1 MSNFT
6 GRLIK
11 GSIWLGLSRAV
22 VNLLATLST
31 FVLAWYLAPADF
43 GLVALATTMMLIVT
57 TVTELSLNQA
67 LIRHE
72 APEESHFS
80 AAWTLN
86 ATRGLILCLLF
97 AASAYPASVLYDDPR
112 LFGVMLALGAS
123 VFLSGLTNP
132 RLVMLQRNLI
142 FWQEF
147 VLSVSQKFTGF
158 VAAVVIAIIYQSYW
172 ALVIGALVS
181 QATNVVTSYLVL
193 PFRPRIT
200 FSHVREFFSFSAWL
214 AASQI
219 TNTLNWRF
227 DILLIGKVLGGTSLG
242 YYTFGS
248 NLARMPTR
256 EATAPLT
263 QTIYPSFASIRNDPK
278 RLAAAYQRV
287 QALVSAIAL
296 PAGIGV
302 AVIADPLVRLTLG
315 EKWAPAIF
323 IIQSLA
329 SVYAFQTLGSLVQ
342 PLGMAKGETRVLFLR
357 DTQMLFVR
365 VPIIFIGLI
374 TYGIHGVILGRVFTG
389 TLAAFVN
396 MILVKRFIGVSVME
410 QLAANGRALAS
421 VALMAAGVSLVSALL
436 GPAADRPAML
446 WQLGVLVA
454 SGAVIYCGATL
465 LMWLAMKRPA
475 GPETEI
481 LRIAGKILSN
491 IGPMARHFPA
501 S

>member
-1 MSNFT
+1 MSGIT
-6 GRLIK
+6 ARLIK
-11 GSIWLGLSRAV
+11 GSMWLTLSRAI

-31 FVLAWYLAPADF
+31 FVLAWYLTPSDF
-43 GLVALATTMMLIVT
+43 GLVALATTMLLIVT

-72 APEESHFS
+72 DPQDSHFS

-86 ATRGLILCLLF
+86 ATRGLVLCLVL
-97 AASAYPASVLYDDPR
+97 AASAYPASILYEDPR
-112 LFGVMLALGAS
+112 LFGVMLALGLS
-123 VFLSGLTNP
+123 VFMSGLTNP
-132 RLVMLQRNLI
+132 RLVMLQRDLI

-147 VLSVSQKFTGF
+147 VLNVAQKFTGF
-158 VAAVVIAIIYQSYW
+158 VAAVLIAMIYQSYW
-172 ALVIGALVS
+172 ALVIGTLVS
-181 QATNVVTSYLVL
+181 QATNVATSYLVL

-200 FSHVREFFSFSAWL
+200 FRHMREFFSFSAWL

-227 DILLIGKVLGGTSLG
+227 DILLIGKMLGGTSLG

-296 PAGIGV
+296 PAGVGV
-302 AVIADPLVRLTLG
+302 ALIADPLVRLTLG

-323 IIQSLA
+323 IIQTLA
-329 SVYAFQTLGSLVQ
+329 SIYAFQTLGSLVQ
-342 PLGMAKGETRVLFLR
+342 PLGMAKGETRVLFIR
-357 DTQMLFVR
+357 DTQMLVLR
-365 VPIIFIGLI
+365 VPIIFIGLV
-374 TYGIHGVILGRVFTG
+374 TYGLHGVILARVLTG
-389 TLAAFVN
+389 TLASFVN
-396 MILVKRFIGVSVME
+396 MILVKRFIGVSVFK

-421 VALMAAGVSLVSALL
+421 VALMAAGVSAISALL
-436 GPAADRPAML
+436 GPAADRPALL
-446 WQLGVLVA
+446 WQLSVLVA
-454 SGAVIYCGATL
+454 SGATFYCGGTL
-465 LMWLAMKRPA
+465 LLWLAMKRPQ

-481 LRIAGKILSN
+481 LRIGGKILSN
-491 IGPMARHFPA
+491 IAPAARHFPVA
-501 S
+501 